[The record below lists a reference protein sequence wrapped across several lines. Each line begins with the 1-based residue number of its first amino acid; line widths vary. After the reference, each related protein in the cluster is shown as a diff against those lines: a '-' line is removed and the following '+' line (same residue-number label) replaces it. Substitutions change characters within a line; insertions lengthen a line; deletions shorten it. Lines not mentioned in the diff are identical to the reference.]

1 MMTTMDT
8 VWMKPIS
15 WRDDLYIMSESSLKV
30 SSVKNEI
37 KVVQKKRTH
46 IVQDIHV
53 GITDSLDPYLT
64 KDIDQ
69 YGLTVSPQLI
79 FCV

>member
-46 IVQDIHV
+46 KVQDIHV

-64 KDIDQ
+64 KDVDQ

>member
-15 WRDDLYIMSESSLKV
+15 WRDGLYIMSESSLRV
-30 SSVKNEI
+30 ISVKNEI
-37 KVVQKKRTH
+37 KFVYKKRTH
-46 IVQDIHV
+46 KVQDIYV
-53 GITDSLDPYLT
+53 GITDSLDPYLN

>member
-37 KVVQKKRTH
+37 KVVHKKRTR
-46 IVQDIHV
+46 IVQDI
-53 GITDSLDPYLT
+53 
-64 KDIDQ
+64 Q
-69 YGLTVSPQLI
+69 YM
-79 FCV
+79 